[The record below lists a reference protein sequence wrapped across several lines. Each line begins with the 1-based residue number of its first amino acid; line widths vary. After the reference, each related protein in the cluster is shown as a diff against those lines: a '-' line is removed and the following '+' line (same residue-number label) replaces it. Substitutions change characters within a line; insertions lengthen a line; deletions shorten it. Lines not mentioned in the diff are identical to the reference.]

1 MIVVRISMTALP
13 ENQLE
18 VMQTFLSMIEPSAK
32 EAGCLSYAVF
42 NDIEDKNQFNLLQEW
57 ETRKDLDLHLSSH
70 RFGVLLGTKALLSGP
85 PNVEIHTVSRSEGM
99 EAVNAV
105 RSKHKP

>member
-1 MIVVRISMTALP
+1 MTALP

-32 EAGCLSYAVF
+32 ETGCLSYDVF
-42 NDIEDKNQFNLLQEW
+42 HDIEDKNQFNLLQKW
-57 ETRKDLDLHLSSH
+57 ETRADLNQHLSSH
-70 RFGVLLGTKALLSGP
+70 RFGVLLGTKALLNGP

-99 EAVNAV
+99 EAVNAA
-105 RSKHKP
+105 RSRH

>member
-1 MIVVRISMTALP
+1 MIVVRITMTALP

-32 EAGCLSYAVF
+32 ETGCLSYAVF
-42 NDIEDKNQFNLLQEW
+42 HDIEDKNHFNLLQEW
-57 ETRKDLDLHLSSH
+57 ATREDLDHHINSN
-70 RFGVLLGTKALLSGP
+70 RFGVLLGTKALLNGP
-85 PNVEIHTVSRSEGM
+85 PNVEIHTVSCSEGM

-105 RSKHKP
+105 RGKNKP

>member
-1 MIVVRISMTALP
+1 MIVVRITMTALP

-42 NDIEDKNQFNLLQEW
+42 NDIEDKNQFNLMQEW
-57 ETRKDLDLHLSSH
+57 ETREDLAQHINSH
-70 RFGVLLGTKALLSGP
+70 RFGVLLGTKALLNGP
-85 PNVEIHTVSRSEGM
+85 PNIEIHTVSQSEGM
-99 EAVNAV
+99 EAVNAM
-105 RSKHKP
+105 RSKKGP

>member
-1 MIVVRISMTALP
+1 MIVVRITMTALP

-32 EAGCLSYAVF
+32 ETGCLSYAVF

-57 ETRKDLDLHLSSH
+57 ETREDLAQHINSH
-70 RFGVLLGTKALLSGP
+70 RFGVLLGTKALLNGP
-85 PNVEIHTVSRSEGM
+85 PNIEIHTVSQSEGM
-99 EAVNAV
+99 EAVNAM
-105 RSKHKP
+105 RSKKRP